1 MILENNGGLE
11 MDEYV
16 ELLEKTRKENEQ
28 YLEIFKKDLQ
38 TQGLKD
44 KTIEKHIFN
53 IDFYINDFLNYYD
66 IQNMPEG
73 CYDID
78 TFLGDWFIRKASWSS
93 SANIKA
99 NAASIK
105 KFYKSMLDH
114 GFVKLEDYNFLC
126 LTIKEDM
133 ERWLLNLKEY
143 ETENEDDFY

>member
-1 MILENNGGLE
+1 MLLENNGGLE

-16 ELLEKTRKENEQ
+16 ELLEKTRKENGQ

-44 KTIEKHIFN
+44 QTIQKHIFN
-53 IDFYINDFLNYYD
+53 IDFYINDFLNCYE
-66 IQNMPEG
+66 IQNMSEG
-73 CYDID
+73 CYDIN
-78 TFLGDWFIRKASWSS
+78 TFLGGWFIRKASWSS

-105 KFYKSMLDH
+105 KFYKSMLNH